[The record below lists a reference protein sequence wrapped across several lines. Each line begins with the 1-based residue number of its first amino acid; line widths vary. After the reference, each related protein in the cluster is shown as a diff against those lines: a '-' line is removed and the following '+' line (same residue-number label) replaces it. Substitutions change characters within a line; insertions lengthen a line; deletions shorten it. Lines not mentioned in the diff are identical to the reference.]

1 MNIARAAQRAR
12 LRIIIPAL
20 AVAIA
25 ALIIPSAR
33 SPPLIR
39 RLALPPAA
47 GPGPPSCSSTGRANT
62 ASWAA
67 VIQRLQADGYTV
79 YAPPNPLQGL
89 TYDSA
94 YLADFLHSISG
105 PIVLVGHSYGGDVIT
120 NAATGDTQVKALVYV
135 DAFAPAQNQ
144 TLAQLLAAYLGS
156 CAEPSNLTVVP
167 FPGAPA
173 GTGDAYITQSAFPS
187 CMANELP
194 AREAQVLAADQ
205 APLATIALTQ
215 PSGVPAWKTIPSWA
229 VVGTA
234 DHAIPANVAA
244 GHGRERTRP
253 HHRSERPAPGHDLR
267 PRRRDQRHPAGRPG
281 HRLTRSTPPAS
292 TSPLPTA
299 HGAPRQVGPSARPS
313 PLNEQTS
320 HSVLPPLYV
329 NNQFLDIGGT
339 RFAYRRF
346 GTRRGFMSFP
356 VPHGAAG
363 RVRRRGRRRWPG
375 RARLGAAWRGCWTRC
390 WPRSWLTG
398 TSAALSARSSGLP
411 RPRRGFPARA
421 R

>member
-25 ALIIPSAR
+25 AMVIPLSQVASAHTATR
-33 SPPLIR
+33 AAASGGPK
-39 RLALPPAA
+39 PAIVLEHGA
-47 GPGPPSCSSTGRANT
+47 WANT
-62 ASWAA
+62 ASWDA

-144 TLAQLLAAYLGS
+144 TLAQLLAAYPGS

-187 CMANELP
+187 CMANGLA
-194 AREAQVLAADQ
+194 AREARALAADQ

-234 DHAIPANVAA
+234 DHAIPPALQLAMAKNAHAHITEVNA
-244 GHGRERTRP
+244 P
-253 HHRSERPAPGHDLR
+253 HLSMISDPGVV
-267 PRRRDQRHPAGRPG
+267 
-281 HRLTRSTPPAS
+281 
-292 TSPLPTA
+292 TSVILQA
-299 HGAPRQVGPSARPS
+299 
-313 PLNEQTS
+313 
-320 HSVLPPLYV
+320 
-329 NNQFLDIGGT
+329 
-339 RFAYRRF
+339 
-346 GTRRGFMSFP
+346 
-356 VPHGAAG
+356 
-363 RVRRRGRRRWPG
+363 VR
-375 RARLGAAWRGCWTRC
+375 AT
-390 WPRSWLTG
+390 T
-398 TSAALSARSSGLP
+398 
-411 RPRRGFPARA
+411 
-421 R
+421 